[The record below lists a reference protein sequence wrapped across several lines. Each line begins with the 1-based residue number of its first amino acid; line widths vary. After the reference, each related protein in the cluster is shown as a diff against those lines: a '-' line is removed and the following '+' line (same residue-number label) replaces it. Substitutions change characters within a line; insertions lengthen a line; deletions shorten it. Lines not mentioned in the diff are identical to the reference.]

1 MHFIVVQ
8 AWSETESARNINSTL
23 ENIFGMI
30 EQKDFSFK
38 NWQMEIPFK
47 KMNAEGV
54 PKSSINDNL
63 KAVVKNDPRTSE
75 NSQ

>member
-8 AWSETESARNINSTL
+8 AWSETESARNTNSTL
-23 ENIFGMI
+23 ENIFGII

-38 NWQMEIPFK
+38 NWQMEILFK
-47 KMNAEGV
+47 KMNGEGV

-63 KAVVKNDPRTSE
+63 KAVMKNDPRTSE
-75 NSQ
+75 NL